1 VISAYFP
8 VQASLRETNMRS
20 QAYNVVSSGYPRQVS
35 LFEACR
41 HRVLEITKALRIQWR
56 EWRRR
61 ARTRNEL
68 ITLSDSDLRDIRWT
82 RAEVEA
88 EARKPFWRA

>member
-1 VISAYFP
+1 MTMMTMTGSS
-8 VQASLRETNMRS
+8 ASLE
-20 QAYNVVSSGYPRQVS
+20 AY
-35 LFEACR
+35 L
-41 HRVLEITKALRIQWR
+41 HRALEITNAFRLQVR

-61 ARTRNEL
+61 VRTRSEL
-68 ITLSDSDLRDIRWT
+68 ITLSNSDLGDIRWT

>member
-1 VISAYFP
+1 
-8 VQASLRETNMRS
+8 MRS
-20 QAYNVVSSGYPRQVS
+20 QAYNLVSSGRSRQTS
-35 LFEACR
+35 LFEAYW
-41 HRVLEITKALRIQWR
+41 HRALEVIKTFRLKVR

-61 ARTRNEL
+61 VRTRNEL
-68 ITLSDSDLRDIRWT
+68 MMLSDNDLRDIRWT